1 LRPFIWSS
9 DESASNDPGTVKI
22 TIRKFY
28 RISGAS
34 TQLKGVTPDI
44 VLPDELNALTD
55 IGESSLPDAMPW
67 DTIRKADCTPLN
79 LVEPYRSELR
89 KLSDA
94 RVATNQDFI
103 YIRQDIDE
111 FKKLQA
117 EKTVSLNEQEEL
129 DQAEKNALRQK
140 ARDAERAQRKAP
152 DEKIY
157 EITLEDVNKRGLPPL
172 LWPTN
177 MTATPTNTTT
187 TRSGMVNPSHLPE
200 TLSTMPAAVPGA
212 ISLNGPPPDPL
223 LDETEHI
230 LEDYVSLMKTNELRP
245 MIASHSDEPAD
256 DKNYVPDVQ
265 KTR

>member
-1 LRPFIWSS
+1 M
-9 DESASNDPGTVKI
+9 KI

-34 TQLKGVTPDI
+34 TQLKGVIPDI
-44 VLPDELNALTD
+44 VLPDTLNASAE

-67 DTIRKADCTPLN
+67 DTIPRAEYNALN

-89 KLSDA
+89 RLSDA

-117 EKTVSLNEQEEL
+117 DKTASLNEQEAL
-129 DQAEKNALRQK
+129 NQAEQNALRQK

-152 DEKIY
+152 NEKIY

-177 MTATPTNTTT
+177 TVAVATNRALLRAGTVNRLAAPNALPATP
-187 TRSGMVNPSHLPE
+187 G
-200 TLSTMPAAVPGA
+200 PAAAG
-212 ISLNGPPPDPL
+212 LNNPATADPL
-223 LDETEHI
+223 LYETEQI
-230 LEDYVSLMKTNELRP
+230 LEDYVSLMKTNETRP
-245 MIASHSDEPAD
+245 VIASH
-256 DKNYVPDVQ
+256 
-265 KTR
+265 